1 VRLVICDDQRILA
14 EALAA
19 ALGERGHQVLA
30 VTTSWADGVAAVSA
44 GRPDVCILDL
54 EFADE
59 PGGLEGARLI
69 GQRYPG
75 TKVLILSA
83 FADPRTLSLVNIS
96 DVAGF
101 LRKDQTVDQITSALE
116 IIASGGRVLAPGL
129 IRIAAAEIK
138 RPQPMDPLRE
148 LSPREKEIVARIVG
162 GQSTRQMSFAM
173 NITVDTVRTY
183 VKNVLAKFGAH
194 SRLQLAA
201 MVSRD
206 SFLIDQEQAGL
217 PSPGSTCSS
226 STSSLLFVMSW
237 RPGCAPNRTWPW
249 WPTLSPPSRPAGSW
263 SGGRPMSSCCAL
275 NWPTGRPL
283 LSARR

>member
-1 VRLVICDDQRILA
+1 MRLVICDDQRILA

-30 VTTSWADGVAAVSA
+30 VTTSLADGVAAVSA

-59 PGGLEGARLI
+59 PGGLDSARLI
-69 GQRYPG
+69 GQRSPD
-75 TKVLILSA
+75 TRVLILSA

-101 LRKDQTVDQITSALE
+101 LRKDQSVDQITSALGV
-116 IIASGGRVLAPGL
+116 IASGGKVLAPGL
-129 IRIAAAEIK
+129 VRIAASEIK
-138 RPQPMDPLRE
+138 RPQPKDPLRE

-201 MVSRD
+201 IVSSD
-206 SFLIDQEQAGL
+206 GLLGDQESVGHVFALAGRQAYL
-217 PSPGSTCSS
+217 I
-226 STSSLLFVMSW
+226 
-237 RPGCAPNRTWPW
+237 
-249 WPTLSPPSRPAGSW
+249 PSRFAVAG
-263 SGGRPMSSCCAL
+263 
-275 NWPTGRPL
+275 TD
-283 LSARR
+283 

>member
-1 VRLVICDDQRILA
+1 MRLVICDDQRILA

-59 PGGLEGARLI
+59 PDGLEGARLI
-69 GQRYPG
+69 GQRSPG

-101 LRKDQTVDQITSALE
+101 LRKDQTVDQIISALE
-116 IIASGGRVLAPGL
+116 IIASGGKVLAPGL
-129 IRIAAAEIK
+129 IRIAAEIK
-138 RPQPMDPLRE
+138 RPQPKDPLRE

-201 MVSRD
+201 IVSSD
-206 SFLIDQEQAGL
+206 GLLGDQEPVGHVFALAGRQAYL
-217 PSPGSTCSS
+217 I
-226 STSSLLFVMSW
+226 
-237 RPGCAPNRTWPW
+237 
-249 WPTLSPPSRPAGSW
+249 PSRVAVAG
-263 SGGRPMSSCCAL
+263 
-275 NWPTGRPL
+275 TD
-283 LSARR
+283 

>member
-201 MVSRD
+201 IVSRD
-206 SFLIDQEQAGL
+206 GLLGDQEPAGRVFALAGRQAHL
-217 PSPGSTCSS
+217 I
-226 STSSLLFVMSW
+226 
-237 RPGCAPNRTWPW
+237 
-249 WPTLSPPSRPAGSW
+249 PSRVAVAG
-263 SGGRPMSSCCAL
+263 
-275 NWPTGRPL
+275 TD
-283 LSARR
+283 